1 MAGRLLKRVVS
12 GLLQEIPDFFF
23 VFVAE
28 NDPVFVVNNLLEA

>member
-12 GLLQEIPDFFF
+12 GLLQEIPDFLF